1 MFRRKNK
8 MFSGKS
14 VENQH
19 VGSGWQKNTPKKD
32 YSILLCISFKIY
44 SLEHV
49 LYNKFQILYSK
60 CCCCCTFDPYI
71 FIKKKFHIQFHLIQN
86 PRQFMGTNGK

>member
-19 VGSGWQKNTPKKD
+19 VGSGWQKNTPKKTIR
-32 YSILLCISFKIY
+32 YCYVFPLKFTRLSMFCITNFKFY
-44 SLEHV
+44 TV
-49 LYNKFQILYSK
+49 NVVVVV
-60 CCCCCTFDPYI
+60 
-71 FIKKKFHIQFHLIQN
+71 HLIHIYL
-86 PRQFMGTNGK
+86 